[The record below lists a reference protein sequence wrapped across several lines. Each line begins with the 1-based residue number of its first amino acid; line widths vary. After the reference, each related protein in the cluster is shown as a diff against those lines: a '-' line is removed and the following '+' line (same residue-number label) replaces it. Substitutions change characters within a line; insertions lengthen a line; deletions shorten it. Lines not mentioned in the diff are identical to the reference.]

1 MYQVL
6 CSINMYQA
14 PVATCINHICK
25 ETDMIPSL
33 TSQVLGKRKAFA
45 YI

>member
-1 MYQVL
+1 MYQAL

-14 PVATCINHICK
+14 PVSICINHICK
-25 ETDMIPSL
+25 ETDMIPII
-33 TSQVLGKRKAFA
+33 TSQVLGKGEAFA